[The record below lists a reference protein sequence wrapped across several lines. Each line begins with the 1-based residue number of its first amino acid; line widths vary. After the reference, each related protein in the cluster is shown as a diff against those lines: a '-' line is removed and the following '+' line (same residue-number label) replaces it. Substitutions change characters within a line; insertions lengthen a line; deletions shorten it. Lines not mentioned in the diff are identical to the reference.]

1 MLRVI
6 PTAAH
11 SLEDVERTVYVF
23 SEVKKKLEAGDYR
36 GEMPVMNL
44 RTIDN

>member
-11 SLEDVERTVYVF
+11 SLEDVNRTVKVF
-23 SEVKKKLEAGDYR
+23 SEVKKKLEAGGYR
-36 GEMPVMNL
+36 EEMPDMNL
-44 RTIDN
+44 RK